1 MVGGDCFYK
10 LSELAYLRSGDKGD
24 TANIGELICLTV
36 TMAALHLFPNHSDS
50 FIRVIIGCSV
60 EIVVF

>member
-1 MVGGDCFYK
+1 MLCVVVGGDCSYK

-36 TMAALHLFPNHSDS
+36 TMA
-50 FIRVIIGCSV
+50 G
-60 EIVVF
+60 VVLPWQV